1 MLKSQQF
8 SCLYIKMQCFAKLL
22 LAVFALDV
30 LLVFGNLALAYVG
43 KTVVLVVL
51 TVVETYALTVFRHSH
66 RDAEVDEPIA

>member
-1 MLKSQQF
+1 MYKGF
-8 SCLYIKMQCFAKLL
+8 CEVKVDDFYCLFAI
-22 LAVFALDV
+22 FALDV

>member
-1 MLKSQQF
+1 
-8 SCLYIKMQCFAKLL
+8 MQCFAKLL

-51 TVVETYALTVFRHSH
+51 AVVETYALTVF
-66 RDAEVDEPIA
+66 

>member
-43 KTVVLVVL
+43 KTIVLVVL
-51 TVVETYALTVFRHSH
+51 TVVETYALTVFWHSH
-66 RDAEVDEPIA
+66 RYAEVDELIA